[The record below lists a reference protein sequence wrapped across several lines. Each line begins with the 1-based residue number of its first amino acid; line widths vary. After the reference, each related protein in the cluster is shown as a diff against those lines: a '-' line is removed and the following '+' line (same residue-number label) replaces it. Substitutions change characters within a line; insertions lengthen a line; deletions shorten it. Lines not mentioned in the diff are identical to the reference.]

1 MLNIPNCNSNVTTK
15 KSKQQIA
22 IGLNIMAL
30 SSTSQQLLN
39 SDTKVSFINQP
50 SVTPGGTY
58 LSNFVF
64 FHDHIIVIRCT
75 LLTFTHVYQL
85 QNNGRQQNICIIIIG
100 KKNAGHYG
108 NLLLVKIIIK
118 VLSKRQI
125 PFYC

>member
-58 LSNFVF
+58 LPNFVF
-64 FHDHIIVIRCT
+64 FHDQMRIIM
-75 LLTFTHVYQL
+75 TFTHVYQL

-118 VLSKRQI
+118 VLSTGQI